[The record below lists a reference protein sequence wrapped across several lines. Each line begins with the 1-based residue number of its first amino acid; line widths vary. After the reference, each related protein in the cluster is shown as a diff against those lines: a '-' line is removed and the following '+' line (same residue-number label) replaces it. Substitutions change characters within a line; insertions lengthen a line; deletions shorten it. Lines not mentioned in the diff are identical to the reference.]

1 MIKVP
6 ATLID
11 FVLVAIVILAVAW
24 LILGPE
30 RSEEHTSELQS
41 Q

>member
-30 RSEEHTSELQS
+30 PDADRKSVV
-41 Q
+41 

>member
-30 RSEEHTSELQS
+30 PDAHDRKL
-41 Q
+41 

>member
-6 ATLID
+6 ATMID

-30 RSEEHTSELQS
+30 PDARDRKL
-41 Q
+41 